1 LVFDY
6 LYSTKKDDFLFETKV
21 MSMPV
26 KILIA
31 EPSVIVRRGMIE
43 ILRGLEGRHSEVG
56 EVGDAEHLRD
66 ALVWRR
72 PDVLLVS
79 PTLVGSYHLS
89 QLKKGASDVKFVAL
103 VTSLADQ
110 SLAGVFDE
118 VISLYDSVEQITS
131 RLTALVSEPRTDKD
145 GDALSPREREVIVCV
160 AKGLSNKQIAEHLS
174 LSTHTVAT
182 HRRNIASKLG
192 IHSTAELTI
201 HAIVNKLVDI
211 DPILS
216 QK

>member
-1 LVFDY
+1 
-6 LYSTKKDDFLFETKV
+6 
-21 MSMPV
+21 MNAPV

-31 EPSVIVRRGMIE
+31 EPSAIIRRGVVE
-43 ILRGLEGRHSEVG
+43 ILREVDKGRIELS

-66 ALVWRR
+66 AIVWRR

-79 PTLVGSYHLS
+79 PTLVGPYHLH
-89 QLKKGASDVKFVAL
+89 QLKKGAADVKFVAL

-118 VISLYDSVEQITS
+118 VISLYDTVEQITA
-131 RLTALVSEPRTDKD
+131 RLTALLSDPQGDKEEET
-145 GDALSPREREVIVCV
+145 LSPREREVVVCV
-160 AKGLSNKQIAEHLS
+160 AKGLSNKQIAERLS
-174 LSTHTVAT
+174 LSTHTVTT

-201 HAIVNKLVDI
+201 YAIANKLLDI
-211 DPILS
+211 
-216 QK
+216 